1 MSVVTDTIRKIIS
14 SLGDSTDAEAVRDA
28 ADSVRDSINLPDGG
42 VGDFADAVIVAAV
55 GDYLRRRAGN
65 LYLDS
70 YADRH
75 GVTLPDRGATL
86 AALEAGHVVGG
97 EG

>member
-1 MSVVTDTIRKIIS
+1 MSYTTSRIRDIIEK
-14 SLGDSTDAEAVRDA
+14 LGDSDCADSARDA
-28 ADSVRDSINLPDGG
+28 ADRVRDSINLPDGG

-65 LYLDS
+65 VYLDS
-70 YADRH
+70 YSDRH

-86 AALEAGHVVGG
+86 AAIEAGHVVGK
-97 EG
+97 E